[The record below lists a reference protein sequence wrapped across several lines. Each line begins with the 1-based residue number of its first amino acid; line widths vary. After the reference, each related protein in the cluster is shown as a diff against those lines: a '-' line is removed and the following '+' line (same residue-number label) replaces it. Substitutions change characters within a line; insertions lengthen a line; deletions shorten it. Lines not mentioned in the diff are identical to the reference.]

1 MVEIGKNNKWRG
13 RIFRYAPLILWIG
26 VIFYFSTRNASMSNT
41 SRFIRPILEFL
52 FPNASESTL
61 VIYHAYIRK
70 FAHFAEYAGLAF
82 FASRAFWD
90 SSQRFLQKCWYLAA
104 LFLVLLIASMDE
116 LNQSFDPT
124 RTGSIYDVMIDAFG
138 GSVMILVLLIFNFF
152 RNKDKKNID
161 SEAYSNA

>member
-1 MVEIGKNNKWRG
+1 MAENSKNNKWRG
-13 RIFRYAPLILWIG
+13 RFFRYAPLILWIG

-52 FPNASESTL
+52 FPNTPESTL
-61 VIYHAYIRK
+61 IIYHTYIRK

-82 FASRAFWD
+82 FAARAFWD
-90 SSQRFLQKCWYLAA
+90 SSQRFLQKYWYFVA
-104 LFLVLLIASMDE
+104 FFIVLLIASIDE

-138 GSVMILVLLIFNFF
+138 GFVMILLLLIFRSYQKKFK
-152 RNKDKKNID
+152 RDKD
-161 SEAYSNA
+161 SEAYSIA